1 MIGTKEYF
9 EEVTLRKYKVE
20 PHILEFVNFDKY
32 KNKKV
37 LEVGCGI
44 GTAAQT
50 FVENGADYMG
60 LDLSDSS
67 IELAIKRFDLFNLKG
82 KFLTGNIEDINNIN
96 NNKFDLIY
104 SFGVLHH
111 TPNIKKAIDNIYNLL
126 KIGGEFKL
134 MLYAT
139 NSLKKFEIDEGFDQ
153 FEAQSDVPIAN
164 TYTND
169 EVHKLLN
176 KFKNINIEQNH
187 IFPYKINEYKDYEYV
202 KKDYI
207 EKIPPKLFEFI
218 ETKLGWHL
226 CITCNK

>member
-1 MIGTKEYF
+1 
-9 EEVTLRKYKVE
+9 
-20 PHILEFVNFDKY
+20 
-32 KNKKV
+32 
-37 LEVGCGI
+37 
-44 GTAAQT
+44 
-50 FVENGADYMG
+50 
-60 LDLSDSS
+60 
-67 IELAIKRFDLFNLKG
+67 
-82 KFLTGNIEDINNIN
+82 
-96 NNKFDLIY
+96 
-104 SFGVLHH
+104 
-111 TPNIKKAIDNIYNLL
+111 
-126 KIGGEFKL
+126 